1 MSGEK
6 LPDDELGDINK
17 RLAAGLKTCRDMVAN
32 YKSLIASED
41 VRPDEPNERT
51 DPADQ
56 GSGADDEALE
66 SMAKGRRRC

>member
-1 MSGEK
+1 
-6 LPDDELGDINK
+6 
-17 RLAAGLKTCRDMVAN
+17 MVAN